1 VAQGIKKLS
10 DRRSFGDTHLSSTYK
25 ALRAK
30 NRGRADFIIPP
41 GAAKLAAVTLHES
54 EREVWLKR
62 RGQKVQT
69 VDSKAF
75 SSFVKELFSTLDND
89 GSGTLE
95 PEELILPLLS
105 LGLAPSASYLEK
117 VVSW

>member
-1 VAQGIKKLS
+1 VAQGVKRLS
-10 DRRSFGDTHLSSTYK
+10 DRKSFEDPNMGTTYK
-25 ALRAK
+25 ALRAQ
-30 NRGRADFIIPP
+30 NRRRAEDVIPP
-41 GAAKLAAVTLHES
+41 GAAKLAAVTLQES
-54 EREVWLKR
+54 ELELWLKR

-75 SSFVKELFSTLDND
+75 STFIKELFSTLDND

-105 LGLAPSASYLEK
+105 LGLAPNSSYLEK